1 MSKWFISL
9 HITHDEGVISYL
21 GFMATFYASTSGKIF
36 NIGKAINR
44 KTLCYLSHI
53 NQKNPMPQLL
63 SNDEDPIFNG
73 HGNFCAEL
81 LLLVTEIDFRSALS
95 QGKTK

>member
-1 MSKWFISL
+1 MSEWFISL
-9 HITHDEGVISYL
+9 HIIHDEGLISYL

-53 NQKNPMPQLL
+53 NQKIQC
-63 SNDEDPIFNG
+63 
-73 HGNFCAEL
+73 HNFFLMMNTL
-81 LLLVTEIDFRSALS
+81 LLISAVHGPLAE
-95 QGKTK
+95 